1 MTRSWGKNLDL
12 GRFFRRHNRLLTF
25 AGALIV
31 FVTFLV
37 KEGKRESLKD
47 LADSVDAAESVFVI
61 RSDNFTTPVQLARVE
76 DKIDKVGQ
84 DLYRNSK
91 IKDMDMKDIRFFM
104 HFAEPARE
112 DVMFL
117 RASKTLDNASR
128 LFEKLPRRPR
138 LIEVRIHV
146 LNSMGAKYRPFAKY
160 GTGTVSLSVQRR
172 RRRL

>member
-1 MTRSWGKNLDL
+1 MRASSAQGGFMTHSWKKNFDL
-12 GRFFRRHNRLLTF
+12 SLFFRRHNRLLTF

-61 RSDNFTTPVQLARVE
+61 RSDSFTTPVQLARME
-76 DKIDKVGQ
+76 EKIDEIGRVQ
-84 DLYRNSK
+84 YRDSK
-91 IKDMDMKDIRFFM
+91 IKDMDMKEMRFFV
-104 HFAEPARE
+104 HFAELMQG

-117 RASKTLDNASR
+117 RTSKALDNASH

-138 LIEVRIHV
+138 LIEERIHV
-146 LNSMGAKYRPFAKY
+146 L
-160 GTGTVSLSVQRR
+160 
-172 RRRL
+172 